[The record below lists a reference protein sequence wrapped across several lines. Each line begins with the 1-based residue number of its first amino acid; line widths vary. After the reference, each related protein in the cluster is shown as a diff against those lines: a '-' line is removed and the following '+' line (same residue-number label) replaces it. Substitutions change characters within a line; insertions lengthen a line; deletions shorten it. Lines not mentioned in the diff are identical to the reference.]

1 MVLWVISGNA
11 VCKQVSC
18 EPTCRNSPPVCRNY
32 ISLQILLVNKFV
44 VKTHIMLLK
53 NKTAVIYG
61 GGGSLGGAVARAF
74 AREGARVF
82 VTGYREESIKKTA
95 NEITSGGG
103 HASYAVVNALEKK
116 EIEQHLA
123 EVQKQTGSVD
133 ITFNAIDTRDVQNI
147 PLIEMEWDDFES
159 PVHTAMKTTF
169 YSATA
174 AARLMIK
181 QGSGVILT
189 ITATPAVIAYPLV
202 GGFGPAC
209 CAVEGFMRDL
219 GTEIGSF
226 GVRVINLRSAGSP
239 DTKPFLDAIAQDP
252 HKTATFLKEMTNDTM
267 LKSLPMKDDI
277 ANVAVFAASPLAD
290 KITGVTID
298 VTCGTTS
305 GFNAKNIVIPFVR

>member
-1 MVLWVISGNA
+1 
-11 VCKQVSC
+11 
-18 EPTCRNSPPVCRNY
+18 
-32 ISLQILLVNKFV
+32 
-44 VKTHIMLLK
+44 MLLK

-95 NEITSGGG
+95 NDIIAQGG
-103 HASYAVVNALEKK
+103 HATYAIVNALEEK
-116 EIEQHLA
+116 EIEEHLA

-147 PLIEMEWDDFES
+147 ALVEMNWSDFES
-159 PVHTAMKTTF
+159 PILTAMKTTF
-169 YSATA
+169 YTATA

-189 ITATPAVIAYPLV
+189 ITATPAVISYPLV

-209 CAVEGFMRDL
+209 CAIEGFVRNL
-219 GTEIGSF
+219 GTEIGPF
-226 GVRVINLRSAGSP
+226 GVRVVNLRSAGSP
-239 DTKPFLDAIAQDP
+239 DTKPFLDAIAQDAE
-252 HKTATFLKEMTNDTM
+252 KTAKFLKEMTSDTM

-277 ANVAVFAASPLAD
+277 ANVALFAASPLAD

-305 GFNAKNIVIPFVR
+305 GFNAKNIVVPFVR